1 MTTAAIHAVPAE
13 QLAAVTFDA
22 STEERIAEL
31 LTHYPTR
38 RAALLPVLWLCQQR
52 YGWIAPGVIEA
63 VAARLGES
71 PAFVQGVVTFYTMFY
86 TTAPASYVLQVCE
99 TLSCAVCGGTELVEH
114 LKKRLGIGFGER
126 TPDGT
131 FQLVGVQCLGAC
143 GSAPVVQ
150 INDDYF
156 ENLTIDTLDAIL
168 DELSKRKEA

>member
-1 MTTAAIHAVPAE
+1 MSTRPILAAAPE
-13 QLAAVTFDA
+13 QLANVAFDA
-22 STEERIAEL
+22 AMEERIAEL

-71 PAFVQGVVTFYTMFY
+71 PAYVQGVVTFYTMFH
-86 TTAPASYVLQVCE
+86 TSPPARFVLQVCE
-99 TLSCAVCGGTELVEH
+99 TLSCAVCGGRELLEH
-114 LKKRLGIGFGER
+114 LHKRLGIGLGER
-126 TPDGT
+126 TPDGM

-150 INDDYF
+150 INDDYY
-156 ENLTIDTLDAIL
+156 ENLTPEKLDAVL
-168 DELSKRKEA
+168 DELASGKEA